1 MNNYSERLNVRLDF
15 GIWFRVPPPYGIVF
29 VCNIL
34 QVGFGLMS
42 AVYLVLLYLKFPF
55 ITQWWFCYWF
65 IILVCSWLHFN

>member
-1 MNNYSERLNVRLDF
+1 MKNSSERLNVRLDF

-42 AVYLVLLYLKFPF
+42 VVYLVLFY
-55 ITQWWFCYWF
+55 
-65 IILVCSWLHFN
+65 